1 MAHRHTWRWAM
12 FAWAGSPM
20 KKNFGK
26 EKDSLCSYG
35 ITVVTVPVPVVVV
48 TFASAWLVVCARVAS
63 GGATI
68 ITDHNNT

>member
-48 TFASAWLVVCARVAS
+48 TFASAS
-63 GGATI
+63 
-68 ITDHNNT
+68 